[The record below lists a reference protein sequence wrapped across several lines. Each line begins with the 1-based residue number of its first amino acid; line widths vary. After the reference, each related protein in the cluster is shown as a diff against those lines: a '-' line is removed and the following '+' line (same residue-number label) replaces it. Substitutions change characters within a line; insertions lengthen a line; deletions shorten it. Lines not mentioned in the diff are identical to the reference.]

1 MISVGT
7 VEFRYYV
14 VIIIL
19 VSLGKPE
26 GTKVVE
32 IDQLS
37 MNL

>member
-1 MISVGT
+1 MGT
-7 VEFRYYV
+7 IEFRYYV

-19 VSLGKPE
+19 VNFGK
-26 GTKVVE
+26 TLAVE